1 MRKTTVVNVWTGR
14 LLLRPM
20 CREEWTKVVEA
31 VFEQDECLFQFGYE
45 KSDGL
50 REAVAEPNVTEVV
63 YYSIL
68 CGDDPVG
75 YVGFSPAS
83 KNLEFYVFEECRSQ
97 GYACE
102 AVGAFVKACEAGE
115 ITGKAVD
122 KFYAQVI
129 SDNAACIE
137 LMKKLGF
144 TECGCGFSIT
154 SGWGFVEFEYVEG
167 KG

>member
-1 MRKTTVVNVWTGR
+1 MRKTTGVTVRTGS

-20 CREEWTKVVEA
+20 CREEWTKVVEE

-50 REAVAEPNVTEVV
+50 REAVAEPNVAEVV
-63 YYSIL
+63 YFSIL
-68 CGDDPVG
+68 CEEEMVG
-75 YVGFSPAS
+75 YVGLSPAS
-83 KNLEFYVFEECRSQ
+83 KNLEFYVFEGYRRQ
-97 GYACE
+97 GYARE

-129 SDNAACIE
+129 SDNTACIE

-144 TECGCGFSIT
+144 SECGCGFSIT
-154 SGWGFVEFEYVEG
+154 NGWGFVEFKYGVGEG
-167 KG
+167 

>member
-1 MRKTTVVNVWTGR
+1 MKKSKGVTVRAER

-20 CREEWTKVVEA
+20 CCEEWTKVVEA
-31 VFEQDECLFQFGYE
+31 VFEQDECMFQFGCE
-45 KSDGL
+45 KNDAL
-50 REAVAEPNVTEVV
+50 REATAEPNFEEVI
-63 YYSIL
+63 YYSI
-68 CGDDPVG
+68 CREDDLIG
-75 YVGFSPAS
+75 YVGLSPMD
-83 KNLEFYVFEECRSQ
+83 KNIEFYVFEEYRRQ

-144 TECGCGFSIT
+144 RECGCGFSIT
-154 SGWGFVEFEYVEG
+154 KGWGFVEFEYGEG
-167 KG
+167 E